1 MWHRPAFQVTP
12 AWLDSD
18 PRGFFAAY
26 PKGRS
31 DVRLSSGP
39 SVSSQARRGSY
50 HPTNEEHWAVL
61 SLQASCSPLLIGLV
75 TPVGPCPPVPP
86 GRPESSLLLSS
97 APEEPEEPLKSGQ
110 VSTCVAL
117 AIPLAGPACAS
128 VLATQWRSMITVTV
142 VSAWRVMASQVW
154 LPYRQSKAVPQLPGY
169 PGPLQETG

>member
-39 SVSSQARRGSY
+39 SVSSQAGRGSY

-110 VSTCVAL
+110 APLLGEYLCGVGHSPGRASLCQRVGHSVEKHDYCHRGQCLESNGLSSL
-117 AIPLAGPACAS
+117 ASL
-128 VLATQWRSMITVTV
+128 
-142 VSAWRVMASQVW
+142 SA
-154 LPYRQSKAVPQLPGY
+154 K
-169 PGPLQETG
+169 